1 MTRYVLS
8 IDGGGIRGIIA
19 ARVLCELEKIIQKPI
34 GEIFNF
40 FSGSSV
46 GAIIAAALTTKTSNG
61 KPLYRATEVFELL
74 LKYGPVLFSTS
85 MIRNLLSIF
94 SGARFS
100 SSSMEKV
107 LKHFFGDLKIG
118 DLAANFM
125 VPSYDVTTRST
136 IVIRSWVS
144 LHRALKVRDVLRA
157 ACAAPTI
164 FTPKALTINNR
175 RHLLVDSGLV
185 ANNPAV
191 CAYAAVDFLYP
202 GEEVYILSLGCG
214 GLRNQHKE
222 VICRGLGFWILNIAL
237 IFLDAGMEAV
247 DYQMIRIL
255 GQEHYIR
262 ITGMLHKASNDF
274 TDASTNNICALQED
288 AERIVKENMSEIER
302 FAVAYFQG
310 AE

>member
-1 MTRYVLS
+1 MARYVLS

-19 ARVLCELEKIIQKPI
+19 ARVLCELEKMVQKPV
-34 GEIFNF
+34 GEVFDF

-46 GAIIAAALTTKTSNG
+46 GSVIAAALTTKAGNDRPSYT
-61 KPLYRATEVFELL
+61 AAEVFELL

-85 MIRNLLSIF
+85 MIRNLLSVF

-100 SSSMEKV
+100 SSGVEKV
-107 LKHFFGDLKIG
+107 LKHFFGDLRIG

-125 VPSYDVTTRST
+125 VPSYDITTRST
-136 IVIRSWVS
+136 VVIRSWVN
-144 LHRALKVRDVLRA
+144 LHRALKIRDVLRA

-164 FTPKALTINNR
+164 FTPKALTINNH

-214 GLRNQHKE
+214 GLRNQHSK
-222 VICRGLGFWILNIAL
+222 VVCRGLGFWILNIAP

-262 ITGMLHKASNDF
+262 ITGILHKACYDF
-274 TDASTNNICALQED
+274 TDASADNICALQED
-288 AERIVKENMSEIER
+288 AERIVQENMSEIER
-302 FAVAYFQG
+302 FADAYIQG
-310 AE
+310 TK